1 MTPFVTMRRAL
12 SDTHLLGGVLGS
24 DSWLAW
30 RVLLI
35 AAMGEAL
42 TDEERAIFAKLTG
55 REREPGE
62 RVDELWCVIGRRGGK
77 SRAVAALLVY
87 LATMVDYRAQLV
99 LGERGVVLCL
109 ARTQEQSQVVL
120 ENVVGVID
128 AAPILAKM
136 VIRRAA
142 DSLTLFNRGATI
154 VIAVRAAS
162 FRSVR
167 GLTCVAAVADEI
179 AFWQGEDGSANPD
192 VEILRAVRP
201 TLLTTHG
208 PLIAISSPYAR
219 KGELWTTF
227 KREYGPQ
234 GDPRILVA
242 HAASREMNP
251 TLRQVDIDREMVRD
265 PASGLA
271 EYYAEFRTDISAFV
285 SQEVIDGCV
294 AHGVFELPP
303 TSGVSYLGFVDP
315 SGGASDAMSLAI
327 AHRAGDMVVLD
338 AAREI
343 QPPFNPHVAATE
355 FSTLLKAYG
364 VAKVIGDRYAG
375 EWVREPFRRHGVDYQ
390 LSEASKSDIYRDAL
404 PLFNAGRA
412 QLLDL
417 KRLVNQLCSL
427 ERRTARGG
435 RDLIDHPRHPGA
447 HDDLANAVCG
457 AFVMLE
463 RGRRPQLISVVDVVG
478 VDGLPP
484 PLPRSQYVFA
494 AVWAVGAD
502 VAAVYGA
509 SSAWSKDLFIVDF
522 DAVLYHGGF
531 FADLATRLKEL
542 AKACRAQGCCVMAP
556 GALIRH
562 IELHGVMTREIPDW
576 FDPAETLLFAA
587 ACIKGGRIKF
597 CPPTIDK
604 MAIRPLG
611 AALSFKA
618 DDPVEAAL
626 QGAFLAAI
634 SLKFD
639 HQLSSKPKRR
649 A

>member
-12 SDTHLLGGVLGS
+12 SDRNLLGAALGG

-55 REREPGE
+55 REREPSE
-62 RVDELWCVIGRRGGK
+62 RVAELWCVIGRRGGK

-99 LGERGVVLCL
+99 SGEQGVVLCL
-109 ARTQEQSQVVL
+109 ARTQEQAQVVL
-120 ENVVGVID
+120 KYVVGIID
-128 AAPILAKM
+128 NAPILAKM
-136 VIRRAA
+136 VTHRAA
-142 DSLTLFNRGATI
+142 DSLTLCNRGATI

-179 AFWQGEDGSANPD
+179 AFWQADDGSANPD
-192 VEILRAVRP
+192 TEILIAVRP
-201 TLLTTHG
+201 ALLTTGG

-227 KREYGPQ
+227 KRDYGPQ

-242 HAASREMNP
+242 RAASRDMNP
-251 TLRQVDIDREMVRD
+251 TLPQADIDREVARD
-265 PASGLA
+265 PASGMA
-271 EYYAEFRTDISAFV
+271 EYGAEFRTDISAYV
-285 SQEVIDGCV
+285 SQEVIDSCV
-294 AHGVFELPP
+294 APGVFELRPAA
-303 TSGVSYLGFVDP
+303 GISYLGFVDP
-315 SGGASDAMSLAI
+315 SGGASDAMALAI
-327 AHRAGDMVVLD
+327 AHRLGDTFKLD
-338 AAREI
+338 AVREI
-343 QPPFNPHVAATE
+343 QPPFNPDAATTE
-355 FSTLLKAYG
+355 FSTLLKAYR

-375 EWVREPFRRHGVDYQ
+375 EWVREPFRRHGIDYQ
-390 LSEASKSDIYRDAL
+390 LSEAPKSDIYRDAL

-412 QLLDL
+412 QLLDV
-417 KRLVNQLCSL
+417 KRLINQLCSL

-435 RDLIDHPRHPGA
+435 RDLIDHPQHPGA

-463 RGRRPQLISVVDVVG
+463 RDRRPQLISVADVVG

-484 PLPRSQYVFA
+484 PLPPSRDVCA
-494 AVWAVGAD
+494 TVWAAGAD
-502 VAAVYGA
+502 VAVVYGA
-509 SSAWSKDLFIVDF
+509 SPWESDELFIADF
-522 DAVLYHGGF
+522 DAAHYHNGF
-531 FADLATRLKEL
+531 FADLATRLREL
-542 AKACRAQGCCVMAP
+542 AKACPAYDYFVFAP
-556 GALIRH
+556 AALMRYIAP
-562 IELHGVMTREIPDW
+562 HGVRVFEIPPW
-576 FDPAETLLFAA
+576 LDPAETLLFAA
-587 ACIKGGRIKF
+587 TCIKSGWVKF
-597 CPPTIDK
+597 CPATIDK
-604 MAIRPLG
+604 MAIHPLG

-618 DDPVEAAL
+618 DDPVDAAL
-626 QGAFLAAI
+626 QSAFLAAI

-639 HQLSSKPKRR
+639 EQLSSKPKPRP
-649 A
+649 

>member
-12 SDTHLLGGVLGS
+12 SDRHLLGAALGG
-24 DSWLAW
+24 DSWLSW
-30 RVLLI
+30 RILLI

-42 TDEERAIFAKLTG
+42 TDEERAIFTKLTG
-55 REREPGE
+55 REREPCE
-62 RVDELWCVIGRRGGK
+62 RVDELWCIIGRRGGK
-77 SRAVAALLVY
+77 SRAIAALLVY

-99 LGERGVVLCL
+99 PGERGLVLCL
-109 ARTQEQSQVVL
+109 ARTQEQAQVVL
-120 ENVVGVID
+120 GYVAGIID
-128 AAPILAKM
+128 GEPMLAKM

-142 DSLTLFNRGATI
+142 DSLTLFDRGATI
-154 VIAVRAAS
+154 EIAVRAAS

-192 VEILRAVRP
+192 TEILRAVRP
-201 TLLTTHG
+201 TLLTTSG

-227 KREYGPQ
+227 KRDFGAI

-242 HAASREMNP
+242 RAASREMNP
-251 TLRQVDIDREMVRD
+251 TLPQADIDREMARD
-265 PASGLA
+265 PASGRA

-294 AHGVFELPP
+294 AHGVYELPP
-303 TSGVSYLGFVDP
+303 AANVSYLGFVDP
-315 SGGASDAMSLAI
+315 SGGASDAMTLAI
-327 AHRAGDMVVLD
+327 AHRVGDMVVLD

-343 QPPFNPHVAATE
+343 QPPFNPDDATTE

-364 VAKVIGDRYAG
+364 IGKVIGDRYAG
-375 EWVREPFRRHGVDYQ
+375 EWVRETFRRHGVDYQ
-390 LSEASKSDIYRDAL
+390 VSEASKSDIYRDAL

-412 QLLDL
+412 QLLDA

-435 RDLIDHPRHPGA
+435 RDLIDHPQHPGA

-463 RGRRPQLISVVDVVG
+463 RDRRPQLISVVDVVG

-484 PLPRSQYVFA
+484 PLPKSLYVFA
-494 AVWAVGAD
+494 AVWAEGAD
-502 VAAVYGA
+502 VAVVYGA
-509 SSAWSKDLFIVDF
+509 SSSSSKDLFVADF
-522 DAVLYHGGF
+522 EAVLYHGSF
-531 FADLATRLKEL
+531 FADLGTRLKEL
-542 AKACRAQGCCVMAP
+542 KKACQAKECCVMAP
-556 GALIRH
+556 EALIRH
-562 IELHGVMTREIPDW
+562 IEPHGVMTREIPDW
-576 FDPAETLLFAA
+576 FDPAETLFFAA
-587 ACIKGGRIKF
+587 TCIKSGRVKF
-597 CPPTIDK
+597 CAPTIDK
-604 MAIRPLG
+604 MAIHPLG
-611 AALSFKA
+611 AALNFKA
-618 DDPVEAAL
+618 DDPVETAL

-634 SLKFD
+634 SLQFD
-639 HQLSSKPKRR
+639 RQLPSKPKSRY
-649 A
+649 

>member
-1 MTPFVTMRRAL
+1 MRRAL
-12 SDTHLLGGVLGS
+12 SDTHLLGGVLGG

-35 AAMGEAL
+35 AAMGEPL

-77 SRAVAALLVY
+77 SRAIAALLVY

-120 ENVVGVID
+120 EYVVGVID

-227 KREYGPQ
+227 KRDYGPQ
-234 GDPRILVA
+234 GDPRIQVA
-242 HAASREMNP
+242 HAPSRDMNP
-251 TLRQVDIDREMVRD
+251 TLRQADIDREMDRD
-265 PASGLA
+265 AASGLA

-303 TSGVSYLGFVDP
+303 APGVSYLGFVDP
-315 SGGASDAMSLAI
+315 SGGASDAMTLAI

-338 AAREI
+338 VAREI
-343 QPPFNPHVAATE
+343 QPPFNPDVATTE
-355 FSTLLKAYG
+355 FSTLLKAYRVG
-364 VAKVIGDRYAG
+364 TVIGDRYAG
-375 EWVREPFRRHGVDYQ
+375 EWVREPFRRHGIDYQ

-435 RDLIDHPRHPGA
+435 RDLIDHPQHPGA

-463 RGRRPQLISVVDVVG
+463 RDRRPQLISVVDVVG
-478 VDGLPP
+478 VDGQPP
-484 PLPRSQYVFA
+484 PDRSM
-494 AVWAVGAD
+494 
-502 VAAVYGA
+502 
-509 SSAWSKDLFIVDF
+509 SS
-522 DAVLYHGGF
+522 
-531 FADLATRLKEL
+531 
-542 AKACRAQGCCVMAP
+542 
-556 GALIRH
+556 
-562 IELHGVMTREIPDW
+562 
-576 FDPAETLLFAA
+576 
-587 ACIKGGRIKF
+587 
-597 CPPTIDK
+597 PPS
-604 MAIRPLG
+604 G
-611 AALSFKA
+611 
-618 DDPVEAAL
+618 
-626 QGAFLAAI
+626 
-634 SLKFD
+634 
-639 HQLSSKPKRR
+639 RR
-649 A
+649 APTSLRCTALHRPGRKTFSSPTSRPFSTTAAFSPTWQRG